1 MANNTGRCDNRL
13 SLRLSFGAASLY
25 CGTYLF
31 SDPPMKAAVD
41 NMPNSIPPLL
51 ITKLIDDL
59 GLSYRTQVDDPGLD
73 PAQRVQA
80 ILLDDAIGA
89 LLVLYPRDHLL
100 DLSRV
105 TELTGRQ
112 LSAVKPERL
121 ERMLARHDLQV
132 LPGLPPLTSSPC
144 LYEECLLQQTE
155 LMIDCG
161 LPGLLLVVTPQDF
174 KTLLSKAS
182 AGRFA
187 VPLSGIRPNLDRPDD
202 DRAEI
207 TLAVQSF
214 TARRIQQRLEETI
227 EIPPLAQTAQKIIKL
242 RVNPDATVDDITGV
256 VETDPALAA
265 QVVSWAASP
274 YYAAPGKIR
283 SVEDAIVRVLGF
295 DLVINLALGL
305 VLGKTL
311 SLPSDKPQ
319 QATPY
324 WQQAI
329 YTAAVIDGLNRAI
342 PRAQRPEAGL
352 SYLAG
357 LLHNFGYMVL
367 AHVFPPHFSL
377 ICRHL
382 EVNPHLHHSQ
392 VEQHLLG
399 ITREQIGAWLMRYW
413 GMPEELSTA
422 LRFQHDPDYQGE
434 HASHANLVCLAVRM
448 LRNRGIGSGAYSEVP
463 QDLFDRLGLTRE
475 KAHEV
480 VGRVLDAEAALR
492 ALAQQF
498 SPTH

>member
-1 MANNTGRCDNRL
+1 M
-13 SLRLSFGAASLY
+13 
-25 CGTYLF
+25 
-31 SDPPMKAAVD
+31 
-41 NMPNSIPPLL
+41 
-51 ITKLIDDL
+51 
-59 GLSYRTQVDDPGLD
+59 
-73 PAQRVQA
+73 QA

-265 QVVSWAASP
+265 QVVSWALRPITPRPA
-274 YYAAPGKIR
+274 R
-283 SVEDAIVRVLGF
+283 SARWR
-295 DLVINLALGL
+295 
-305 VLGKTL
+305 
-311 SLPSDKPQ
+311 
-319 QATPY
+319 TPLFAY
-324 WQQAI
+324 WVSI
-329 YTAAVIDGLNRAI
+329 
-342 PRAQRPEAGL
+342 
-352 SYLAG
+352 
-357 LLHNFGYMVL
+357 
-367 AHVFPPHFSL
+367 
-377 ICRHL
+377 
-382 EVNPHLHHSQ
+382 
-392 VEQHLLG
+392 
-399 ITREQIGAWLMRYW
+399 W
-413 GMPEELSTA
+413 
-422 LRFQHDPDYQGE
+422 
-434 HASHANLVCLAVRM
+434 
-448 LRNRGIGSGAYSEVP
+448 
-463 QDLFDRLGLTRE
+463 
-475 KAHEV
+475 
-480 VGRVLDAEAALR
+480 
-492 ALAQQF
+492 
-498 SPTH
+498 

>member
-1 MANNTGRCDNRL
+1 MNTA
-13 SLRLSFGAASLY
+13 AASDNDISL
-25 CGTYLF
+25 
-31 SDPPMKAAVD
+31 PPMIVQ
-41 NMPNSIPPLL
+41 LL
-51 ITKLIDDL
+51 DKLALPYRICEDRSDL
-59 GLSYRTQVDDPGLD
+59 E

-80 ILLDDAIGA
+80 VLVDDAIGA
-89 LLVLYPRDHLL
+89 LLVLHPRDHLL
-100 DLSRV
+100 DLPRLV
-105 TELTGRQ
+105 ELTGRQ
-112 LSAVKPERL
+112 LVAVKPERL
-121 ERMLARHDLQV
+121 MRMLTKHDLKV

-144 LYEECLLQQTE
+144 LYEERLLQQPE
-155 LMIDCG
+155 
-161 LPGLLLVVTPQDF
+161 LLVESGQPGMLLAMASNDF

-182 AGRFA
+182 AGQFA
-187 VPLSGIRPNLDRPDD
+187 VPLSAIQPNLDRPEQDS
-202 DRAEI
+202 AEI
-207 TLAVQSF
+207 TQAVQSF
-214 TARRIQQRLEETI
+214 TARRIQKRLEETI

-305 VLGKTL
+305 ALGKTL
-311 SLPSDKPQ
+311 SLPKDQPQ

-324 WQQAI
+324 WQQSI
-329 YTAAVIDGLNRAI
+329 YTAAVIEGLNRAI

-357 LLHNFGYMVL
+357 LLHNFGYLVL

-382 EVNPHLHHSQ
+382 EVNPHLNHSII
-392 VEQHLLG
+392 EQHLLG

-413 GMPEELSTA
+413 GMPDELSTA
-422 LRFQHDPDYQGE
+422 LRFQHDPRYQGE
-434 HASHANLVCLAVRM
+434 HAAHANLVCLAVRL
-448 LRNRGIGSGAYSEVP
+448 LRNRGIGSGPYSEIP
-463 QDLFDRLGLTRE
+463 QDLFDRLGLSRE
-475 KAHEV
+475 KANDV
-480 VGRVLDAEAALR
+480 VNKVLDAEAALR
-492 ALAQQF
+492 ALAMQIQ
-498 SPTH
+498 PPQ